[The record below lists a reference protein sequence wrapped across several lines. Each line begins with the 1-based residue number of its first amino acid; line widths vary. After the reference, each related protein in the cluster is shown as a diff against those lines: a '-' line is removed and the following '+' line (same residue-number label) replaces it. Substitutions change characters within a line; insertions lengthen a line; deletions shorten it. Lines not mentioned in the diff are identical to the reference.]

1 MSFQKAASLPVAFL
15 TAYFSLIEIAR
26 LQRTQSVLIHAAAG
40 GVGQAV
46 VMIAQHLGA
55 EVFTTVS
62 SPEKRELMVRK
73 YGIPADHIFNSRDK
87 LFGAATLAVTKGR
100 GVNVVLN
107 SLAGPLLQESFNLVA
122 LFEHLIEIDKRD
134 LKKNRNLETRL
145 LTRSIFFSAVD
156 LLSLL
161 EHRENNVYRY
171 LEEMIR
177 LIKIKAI
184 TSIYPIII
192 YIIENIV
199 EVSRLL

>member
-1 MSFQKAASLPVAFL
+1 
-15 TAYFSLIEIAR
+15 
-26 LQRTQSVLIHAAAG
+26 
-40 GVGQAV
+40 
-46 VMIAQHLGA
+46 
-55 EVFTTVS
+55 
-62 SPEKRELMVRK
+62 MVRK